1 MRESTERASEAYEEP
16 LEDVTKFKYLG
27 RVMMVVDDDLPAVT
41 GNLCR
46 ARKSWG
52 RLLRILRQEGAD
64 TKVLGHFF

>member
-1 MRESTERASEAYEEP
+1 MRESTGRAFEAYEEP

-41 GNLCR
+41 GNLCK